1 MRCVLDTNVLVAA
14 LLSSRGAAADL
25 LRLWLG
31 GGFEMV
37 VSPLLLRELQRVLAY
52 PKIRS
57 RVGEPDAEAFMAI
70 LSGRA
75 PVVED
80 PVHAPPQRAA
90 DPNDDYVIALAERT
104 RAMIVSGDRH
114 LLSMAGSLPVQ
125 SPADFLR
132 FLRLREGD

>member
-1 MRCVLDTNVLVAA
+1 VLDTNVLVAA
-14 LLSSRGAAADL
+14 LLSSRGAPADL

-37 VSPLLLRELQRVLAY
+37 VSPLLLQELQRVLAY

-57 RVGEPDAEAFMAI
+57 RVGEPDAEAFVAF
-70 LSGRA
+70 LREQA
-75 PVVED
+75 TVVED
-80 PVHAPPQRAA
+80 EGRAPPQRAA
-90 DPNDDYVIALAERT
+90 DPDDDFVIALAEST

-132 FLRLREGD
+132 FLRLREGE